1 MLHYRCKL
9 WRVVEILLL
18 FFLSYI
24 IKAVSLFGNVVITI
38 KPYVMKNYLVQ
49 MTNGHFFIIS
59 SDLNYKVGDFMA
71 VAHNVVSV
79 VQVGIQIKDG
89 LGYYDVTS
97 SRVN

>member
-1 MLHYRCKL
+1 
-9 WRVVEILLL
+9 
-18 FFLSYI
+18 
-24 IKAVSLFGNVVITI
+24 
-38 KPYVMKNYLVQ
+38 MKNYLVQ

-89 LGYYDVTS
+89 VGYYDVTS

>member
-1 MLHYRCKL
+1 M
-9 WRVVEILLL
+9 ILLL

-49 MTNGHFFIIS
+49 MTNGHFLIIS

-79 VQVGIQIKDG
+79 VQVGIQIRDG

-97 SRVN
+97 SRVD